1 MSDTENEVV
10 VEQEV
15 NEVDTL
21 RQQLADAHK
30 AIEALASKKDE
41 LLKETKAA
49 KEEKRRIAESSRQEQ
64 EALSHKNGEYEKLFK
79 QRDEEYKQLQQQIQ
93 QEKQER
99 RQDKI
104 NLTANKLAVELA
116 KGDANKAEL
125 LSVFVANNL
134 STLADEHGQLDTSTL
149 DGIKKQFESDAKY
162 KPLLGGNMATGGS
175 APGNTRSVGDTQ
187 KMNRAEFDTM
197 PVHKQAEY
205 ISKVRQGKA
214 QLID

>member
-1 MSDTENEVV
+1 MKMTEQVEEVV
-10 VEQEV
+10 VEQE
-15 NEVDTL
+15 NDEVGTL
-21 RQQLADAHK
+21 RQQLADAQK

-64 EALSHKNGEYEKLFK
+64 ESLAQKNGEYEKLFK

-104 NLTANKLAVELA
+104 NLTANKLAAELS

-134 STLADEHGQLDTSTL
+134 STLADEHGQLDSTTL
-149 DGIKKQFESDAKY
+149 EGIKKQFETDARY

-175 APGNTRSVGDTQ
+175 APGNTRSVGDT
-187 KMNRAEFDTM
+187 KTIAREEFDSM
-197 PVHKQAEY
+197 DHSAR
-205 ISKVRQGKA
+205 RQFFAKGGK
-214 QLID
+214 II